1 MTDSLSSPHELMSA
15 IDAAARS
22 LDAGGR
28 RLAQA
33 IQKLSTHEQNY
44 EKARQDALITIY
56 HDAKESGQRMPAED
70 VRQALAHRQVP
81 NEVYGAFLAAKA
93 EVDALKAWCRVTE
106 ASLSARQTLLNV
118 MKAEL
123 RAAA

>member
-1 MTDSLSSPHELMSA
+1 MPELSTPHELMAA
-15 IDAAARS
+15 IDADARS

-33 IQKLSTHEQNY
+33 IQKLSTHEHNY
-44 EKARQDALITIY
+44 EKHVQDALITIY
-56 HDAKESGQRMPAED
+56 HDSKESGQRMPAED
-70 VRQALAHRQVP
+70 VRTALAHRKVP
-81 NEVYGAFLAAKA
+81 AEVYGAFLATKA

-106 ASLSARQTLLNV
+106 SSLSAKQSLLNA

-123 RAAA
+123 RAA